1 MVFDGFRHRGR
12 GFACTHD
19 QGSAAWR
26 RGQMP
31 RQNFRWICRTYCG
44 AKTVDK

>member
-12 GFACTHD
+12 GLACTDD

-26 RGQMP
+26 RRQMP
-31 RQNFRWICRTYCG
+31 RQYLGRICCAYRNVE
-44 AKTVDK
+44 TVNK